1 MLIVAPGQRIGY
13 IAISPRIPDDERESL
28 RQAAM
33 ITQFV
38 NSLSYPNALLQ
49 RALPDIADLCVD
61 IAAIERRRDL
71 LVPALAEMGYEPT
84 TPEGTFYIVARSP
97 IPDDTAFVAQLA
109 ATNTFVLPG
118 ATINMPGW
126 FRISLTGSDEMVEAS
141 IDRFRAARAVP
152 A

>member
-1 MLIVAPGQRIGY
+1 
-13 IAISPRIPDDERESL
+13 
-28 RQAAM
+28 M

-118 ATINMPGW
+118 ATVNMPGW

>member
-1 MLIVAPGQRIGY
+1 
-13 IAISPRIPDDERESL
+13 
-28 RQAAM
+28 M
-33 ITQFV
+33 IIQFV

-61 IAAIERRRDL
+61 IGAIERRRDL

-109 ATNTFVLPG
+109 ASNTFVLPG
-118 ATINMPGW
+118 ATISKPGW
-126 FRISLTGSDEMVEAS
+126 FRISLTGSDGMVEAS